1 MSEGSLPGM
10 AKPVGGLLTPTT
22 VAPGLAVSVSN
33 TANAAANSSGTVP
46 PPSSGQN
53 PNGSNTVA
61 QTASQAA
68 EPDMKGWL
76 LKWTNYLKG
85 YQKRWFVL
93 SKGVLSYYRS
103 KGTMMQC
110 LRAPRSPTRLV
121 SPPPSLPDSNSSYSN
136 VKERMVKKKHIQ
148 KMKKNQAEMSHTCRG
163 TISLHGAL
171 IHTVDSCTFVISNG
185 GTQTFHIKAANEVE
199 RQSWVTALELA
210 KAKAIRAMESD
221 EEEEDNT
228 ANTIPSEELN
238 LVVRELT
245 VRLENL
251 KTCYDLI
258 TKHGTALQR
267 ALSELESGDDLAN
280 KTKIVSERATLF
292 RISSN
297 AMINACSDYLQTAQ
311 TQGHKW
317 SKMLQHERDQKLHLE
332 EMVEQLARQHSH
344 LEQAA
349 ANRHRPNVTAS
360 ASDDEDNE
368 FYDAQE
374 EGGSVASQ
382 EESSFILN
390 IPVSTHH
397 NHRRSSI
404 DATGSSSEG
413 EEGNSETQQVLVV
426 AENIDNMDVTDRISV
441 HSSQALT
448 PTTLA
453 ASQSKVVRKRRTRVA
468 DKPNYPLNL
477 WSIIKN
483 CIGKDLS
490 KIPMPVNFNEPLS
503 MLQRLTEDFEYAEI
517 LDKAAQA
524 KDTCEQLA
532 YVTAFTVSSYSTTS
546 NRTGKPFN
554 PLLGETY
561 ECDRTDDLG
570 WRCINEQVSHHPPMA
585 AQYCEGRGW
594 RCWQE
599 FTMTSKFRGKYIQIV
614 PLGYAHV
621 EFPATGNRYTWRK
634 VTTTVHNIIVGK
646 LWVDNHGDM
655 EIFGERNAKGV
666 KCHLKYLPYSYFTR
680 DTQRR
685 VKGVVMDSANQVKW
699 VINGTWDSKI
709 EIAPVT
715 STSGSTENP
724 VYKTGN
730 YKTAWT
736 RTLPPPDSDKYYNF
750 TLLACQLNEPEPS
763 VAPTDSRL
771 RPDQR
776 LMEEGKWNE
785 SNQEKLRLEEGQRA
799 RRRQR
804 EAEAETA
811 AAEGRPYP
819 PYEPIWF
826 SKEKEQGTDN
836 LVHVYKGTYWDAK
849 SKQDWSKSPS
859 IF

>member
-1 MSEGSLPGM
+1 MSEGTLPGT

-22 VAPGLAVSVSN
+22 VAPGVAVSVSN
-33 TANAAANSSGTVP
+33 VAAAANSSGTVAAP
-46 PPSSGQN
+46 TSGQN
-53 PNGSNTVA
+53 SNGSNTVA
-61 QTASQAA
+61 QAASQA

-136 VKERMVKKKHIQ
+136 AKDRMMKKKHIQ

-426 AENIDNMDVTDRISV
+426 AENLDNMDVTDRISV

-448 PTTLA
+448 PTLA

-750 TLLACQLNEPEPS
+750 TLLACQLNEPEPN

-804 EAEAETA
+804 EAEAEQA